1 MFLFEMCRSFT
12 VASINFP
19 GQHHTWRVNP
29 LLQKGSEV
37 AMDSLLNTLAWAAA
51 VMNLTA
57 SDRFTGEVFSIR
69 QSIHSLRIGFHRF
82 LGIFLPLFSQRS

>member
-1 MFLFEMCRSFT
+1 M
-12 VASINFP
+12 ASINFP